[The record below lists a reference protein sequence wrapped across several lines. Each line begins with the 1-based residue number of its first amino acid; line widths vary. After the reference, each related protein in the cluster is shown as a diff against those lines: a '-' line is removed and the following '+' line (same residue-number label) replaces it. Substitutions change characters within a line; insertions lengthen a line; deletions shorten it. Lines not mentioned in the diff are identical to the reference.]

1 MRPVRV
7 LFGALPAALH
17 AALSEAINAQTDIEV
32 VGVASRPMSLLAEVG
47 TRQADTVVVALVD
60 HAPPGITSHLLDQY
74 PHIRVVAVAADGR
87 QALVSVLR
95 PHVEHVTVSSPADLV
110 RAIRWPGEQ
119 PDD

>member
-17 AALSEAINAQTDIEV
+17 ATLSEAISSQPDIEV

-60 HAPPGITSHLLDQY
+60 RTPPGITSHLLDQY
-74 PHIRVVAVAADGR
+74 PHIRVVAVATDGR

-95 PHVEHVTVSSPADLV
+95 PYVEQIEVSSPVDLV
-110 RAIRWPGEQ
+110 RAIRWPDEQ